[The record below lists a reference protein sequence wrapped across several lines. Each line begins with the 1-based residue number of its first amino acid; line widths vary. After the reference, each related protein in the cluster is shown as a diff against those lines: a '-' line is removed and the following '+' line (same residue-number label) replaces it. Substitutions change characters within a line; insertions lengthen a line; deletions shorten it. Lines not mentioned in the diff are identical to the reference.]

1 MRTTENLIKSYLKD
15 IEKISLSK
23 DDKFFYK
30 LSNNRLLITIIH
42 SNGNASDIDISL
54 LDYLTY
60 LFNKQLF
67 IYLINNY

>member
-1 MRTTENLIKSYLKD
+1 M
-15 IEKISLSK
+15 SLFK

-60 LFNKQLF
+60 LFNKQLLDV
-67 IYLINNY
+67 IK

>member
-1 MRTTENLIKSYLKD
+1 MKTTEDLIKSYLKD
-15 IEKISLSK
+15 IEKMSLFK

-60 LFNKQLF
+60 LFNKQLLDV
-67 IYLINNY
+67 IK

>member
-1 MRTTENLIKSYLKD
+1 MRTTEDLIKSYLKD
-15 IEKISLSK
+15 IEKMSLFK

-30 LSNNRLLITIIH
+30 SSNNRLLITIIH

-60 LFNKQLF
+60 LFNKQLLG
-67 IYLINNY
+67 IIK